1 MLKAGASFILNR
13 LFFLAAIMLVLSAYA
28 KNSCY
33 PVDNILGKIEQPVDW
48 VKTMAQVLK

>member
-1 MLKAGASFILNR
+1 MLKSGVTFILNR

-33 PVDNILGKIEQPVDW
+33 PVDNILGRIEQPVDW
-48 VKTMAQVLK
+48 VKAVGQALK